1 MGCGMFRIHVPD
13 AKKTETWTV
22 PQLEML
28 SADAVGKGSQSASIP
43 LQRHGKSQMKFG
55 VSL

>member
-1 MGCGMFRIHVPD
+1 MFRIHEPD
-13 AKKTETWTV
+13 GKKIETWTV